1 MHWEFQGDGTWQAQ
15 SSHCDEF
22 DNFTWE
28 IVVCD
33 DGTFDVSES
42 DSELING
49 KVTTFD
55 TLELAK
61 AYCQSEEKA
70 LQKVHQNGT
79 DET

>member
-42 DSELING
+42 DSELLNDG
-49 KVTTFD
+49 KPATFD
-55 TLELAK
+55 TLKLAQ
-61 AYCQSEEKA
+61 AYCEE
-70 LQKVHQNGT
+70 LENSLT
-79 DET
+79 